1 MPEAVTRAP
10 QSKHL
15 PSSSE
20 SGRPMSHDAPG
31 LHSAP
36 SRPIS
41 AHGDEDIDLWQAL
54 MTLARGWKILLAAAV
69 LSAIVGSA
77 ALLRQPVRYRAD
89 VVVTARAH
97 VPRPDSFPESAH
109 GGDAFNS
116 DVAGAQPPPGTWF
129 DLWTQPRAIVLEEY
143 ARVALAPGV
152 LDKLAT
158 AAVQEASDERLHSA
172 DGLRS
177 ILSVSPVEDR
187 PQLRF
192 SAVTAVPEEAK
203 VLVVRAAQYG
213 IEAVEAVRRQRDEGT
228 RQKMAVRKDALL
240 RAYRQQ
246 EKAYLET
253 RARERLA
260 ETTTELE
267 AARDRV
273 EALQRTIASIE
284 AEAMLRDARACFTE
298 GDGKPIPDASE
309 EGLASDPGRS
319 SALEAVR
326 DRASKTLLTALKKTE
341 SLQSEAEEALV
352 EVMLARRRLDSS
364 RDAYVDAEQALLQ
377 WDAETERQRAFFAV
391 DSNTPIS
398 VKTVGQP
405 FLVRIILV
413 EIAALGVAS
422 MVVFGTDAMRRRRA
436 PRFRPME
443 RLDHERSGA
452 GSVPAS
458 SETRRS
464 A

>member
-1 MPEAVTRAP
+1 
-10 QSKHL
+10 
-15 PSSSE
+15 
-20 SGRPMSHDAPG
+20 
-31 LHSAP
+31 
-36 SRPIS
+36 
-41 AHGDEDIDLWQAL
+41 
-54 MTLARGWKILLAAAV
+54 
-69 LSAIVGSA
+69 
-77 ALLRQPVRYRAD
+77 
-89 VVVTARAH
+89 
-97 VPRPDSFPESAH
+97 
-109 GGDAFNS
+109 
-116 DVAGAQPPPGTWF
+116 
-129 DLWTQPRAIVLEEY
+129 
-143 ARVALAPGV
+143 
-152 LDKLAT
+152 
-158 AAVQEASDERLHSA
+158 
-172 DGLRS
+172 
-177 ILSVSPVEDR
+177 
-187 PQLRF
+187 
-192 SAVTAVPEEAK
+192 
-203 VLVVRAAQYG
+203 
-213 IEAVEAVRRQRDEGT
+213 
-228 RQKMAVRKDALL
+228 MAVRKDALL